1 MVNHT
6 TLSSDDECELP
17 HQVMVYVLFDH
28 RYDWPTIRSITPDHG
43 TASESMDELSLYVL
57 QASIRVVMEWPE
69 PVSTIPTTNSV
80 MMVTPTTMMDAME
93 YAL

>member
-1 MVNHT
+1 
-6 TLSSDDECELP
+6 
-17 HQVMVYVLFDH
+17 
-28 RYDWPTIRSITPDHG
+28 
-43 TASESMDELSLYVL
+43 MDELSLYVL